1 MADGQTPA
9 SATARFPDL
18 PKVLDYP
25 VTIGLTVEVI
35 AVVVLLLIAKR
46 YDPSGGSFTIALLIV
61 TAMIGLTIYAALFTV
76 PQDEETAT
84 VIGGLVAAF
93 GAVVAFWLRGRN
105 GGDK

>member
-18 PKVLDYP
+18 PKVLDFP
-25 VTIGLTVEVI
+25 VITGLTVEVVC
-35 AVVVLLLIAKR
+35 VVILILVAKR
-46 YDPSGGSFTIALLIV
+46 FDPSGGSFTIALLVV

-93 GAVVAFWLRGRN
+93 GAVIAFWLRGRN
-105 GGDK
+105 GKE